1 MAALGE
7 TARKPRL
14 RASGFLSGAVRMLRG
29 EGSTWPTVIT
39 IGVLLALVPSLVSTY
54 EIHLGTL
61 VIADAIAVLGL
72 DLIVGRAGLLSFGQA
87 GFLAIGAYGSVI
99 GMLNLHLDFWIA
111 FVATIALSALVGALL
126 ALPAAR
132 LTGLAFAFIT
142 FGFGLVVEAVVL
154 GRPLDR
160 WTKGGSGLF
169 TPPTSIFGSLLK
181 ETTLYWFAF
190 GLLVVCMLIY
200 GNLVNSRS
208 GRALS
213 TLRESE
219 PVALGLGIPV
229 QRYKM
234 WSFATAGAFAA
245 VAGILLAQA
254 NQFTTPVEFNLT
266 ESITL
271 MAMLILGG
279 TRSILGP
286 IVGAAFFV
294 LLPNYL
300 GAVEKNSAIVFA
312 AVLLVVL
319 IVAPQGVVG
328 VGRQLVRRLSGGAR
342 TSEPVPREGT
352 EEAGEGGIPEATD
365 PVPR

>member
-1 MAALGE
+1 VAS
-7 TARKPRL
+7 
-14 RASGFLSGAVRMLRG
+14 ASGAEKRSRRGVSELLPGAVRMLRG

-39 IGVLLALVPSLVSTY
+39 IGVILAILPGILSVY
-54 EIHLGTL
+54 EVHLGTL
-61 VIADAIAVLGL
+61 VSADAIAVLGL
-72 DLIVGRAGLLSFGQA
+72 DLIVGRTGLLSFGQA
-87 GFLAIGAYGSVI
+87 GFLAIGSYGSVI
-99 GMLNLHLDFWIA
+99 AMVNLHFAFWVAFVVTIA
-111 FVATIALSALVGALL
+111 FAALVGAVM

-154 GRPLDR
+154 GRPIDR

-169 TPPTSIFGSLLK
+169 TPPTSIFGTLLK
-181 ETTLYWFAF
+181 DRALYYFAF
-190 GLLVVCMLIY
+190 ALLVICMLIY

-219 PVALGLGIPV
+219 AVALGLGIPV

-234 WSFATAGAFAA
+234 WSFAVAGAFAA
-245 VAGILLAQA
+245 VAGMLLAQA
-254 NQFTTPVEFNLT
+254 NQFSTPVEFNLT
-266 ESITL
+266 ASITL

-286 IVGAAFFV
+286 IIGAAFFV

-300 GAVEKNSAIVFA
+300 SGVQNNSAIIFA
-312 AVLLVVL
+312 AILLVML
-319 IVAPQGVVG
+319 IIAPQGLVG
-328 VGRQLVRRLSGGAR
+328 VGKQLIRRLSGGAR
-342 TSEPVPREGT
+342 TTEPVPREGT
-352 EEAGEGGIPEATD
+352 EEAGEGGVPEAPD
-365 PVPR
+365 PVS